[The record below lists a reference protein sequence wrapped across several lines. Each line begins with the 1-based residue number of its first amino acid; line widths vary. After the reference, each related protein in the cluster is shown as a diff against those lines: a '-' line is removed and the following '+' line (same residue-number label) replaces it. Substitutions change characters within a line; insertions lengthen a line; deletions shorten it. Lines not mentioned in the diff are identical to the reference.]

1 MTSPTVAVV
10 MCTYNGE
17 KYLRQQL
24 DSILAQSYPIQELI
38 VQDDCST
45 DATLAILQEY
55 EAKVPFMRVIENT
68 HNLGFNLNFKTACMR
83 ATADLIAISDQ
94 DDVWMPEKIQKQV
107 QAIGDYNLCFSA
119 HLRGERMETAHIVS
133 SQYAP
138 EALLFAG
145 IAGHTM
151 LVRREFLQ
159 REEIWVDK
167 FFYDWSIA
175 VSAYLY
181 DHRGTWTYFP
191 QARKSQLTSLI
202 CMDSGTTAD
211 SSKNQTGNGFTHLYV
226 SIPTPHSTRCYT
238 RWLH

>member
-24 DSILAQSYPIQELI
+24 DSILAQTYPIQELI

-45 DATLAILQEY
+45 DATLPILQEY
-55 EAKVPFMRVIENT
+55 EAKVPFMQVIENT
-68 HNLGFNLNFKTACMR
+68 HNLGFNLNFKTTCMR

-133 SQYAP
+133 SQ
-138 EALLFAG
+138 LCAG
-145 IAGHTM
+145 SFI
-151 LVRREFLQ
+151 VCRYRRP
-159 REEIWVDK
+159 
-167 FFYDWSIA
+167 YHA
-175 VSAYLY
+175 
-181 DHRGTWTYFP
+181 
-191 QARKSQLTSLI
+191 
-202 CMDSGTTAD
+202 C
-211 SSKNQTGNGFTHLYV
+211 
-226 SIPTPHSTRCYT
+226 TP
-238 RWLH
+238 

>member
-1 MTSPTVAVV
+1 
-10 MCTYNGE
+10 
-17 KYLRQQL
+17 
-24 DSILAQSYPIQELI
+24 
-38 VQDDCST
+38 
-45 DATLAILQEY
+45 
-55 EAKVPFMRVIENT
+55 
-68 HNLGFNLNFKTACMR
+68 
-83 ATADLIAISDQ
+83 
-94 DDVWMPEKIQKQV
+94 MPEKIQKQV
-107 QAIGDYNLCFSA
+107 QAIGGYNLCFSA

-181 DHRGTWTYFP
+181 DHRGIVKID
-191 QARKSQLTSLI
+191 A
-202 CMDSGTTAD
+202 
-211 SSKNQTGNGFTHLYV
+211 
-226 SIPTPHSTRCYT
+226 
-238 RWLH
+238 

>member
-24 DSILAQSYPIQELI
+24 DSILAQTYPIQELI

-94 DDVWMPEKIQKQV
+94 DDVWMPKKIQKQV

-175 VSAYLY
+175 VSA
-181 DHRGTWTYFP
+181 
-191 QARKSQLTSLI
+191 
-202 CMDSGTTAD
+202 
-211 SSKNQTGNGFTHLYV
+211 
-226 SIPTPHSTRCYT
+226 
-238 RWLH
+238 

>member
-24 DSILAQSYPIQELI
+24 DSILAQTYPIQELI

-45 DATLAILQEY
+45 DTTLAILQEY
-55 EAKVPFMRVIENT
+55 EAKVPFMKVIENT

-138 EALLFAG
+138 EALLFAAQVQLASAK
-145 IAGHTM
+145 IAICLKNSSFGVEK
-151 LVRREFLQ
+151 LSFFLGRRFNFLPT
-159 REEIWVDK
+159 
-167 FFYDWSIA
+167 F
-175 VSAYLY
+175 
-181 DHRGTWTYFP
+181 
-191 QARKSQLTSLI
+191 LI
-202 CMDSGTTAD
+202 
-211 SSKNQTGNGFTHLYV
+211 
-226 SIPTPHSTRCYT
+226 
-238 RWLH
+238 